1 LTDLQEAAARA
12 LAGGPERHRE
22 KAIEQGKLPVR
33 ERVALLLDTDQAT
46 GEPAFAEEALLAN
59 WEGDGLGADGVVTGL
74 GEVDGRT
81 VALMANDPTV
91 KAGSW
96 GPKTVEK
103 ILRIQERAL
112 SLRVPMVYLVD
123 SAGARITEQVQMFP
137 GRRGAGRIF
146 HNQVKLSGLVPQVC
160 VLFGPSAAGGAYIP
174 AFCDIVIMRDGNASM
189 YLGSPRMAEMVIGE
203 KVTLEEMG
211 GAKMHTGV
219 SGCGHQLV
227 KSDQDGIALAKRYL
241 GYMPTNW
248 QEVPPRAPALAP
260 GTVDDPAS
268 RDDDIARSIADLIPE
283 DENKPFDIKAL
294 IATLVDEDS
303 LLEIH
308 PRWAKELVVAYARL
322 DGHAMGIVANQPK
335 HKGGVLFGDSAD
347 KAARFI
353 QTCNAFNVPLLFLAD
368 VPGFMIGT
376 QVEREGIIRH
386 GAKLIS
392 AVSEA
397 TVPKISVIVRK
408 AYGAGL
414 YAMAGPAFDPDCCI
428 ALPSASIAVM
438 GPQAAINAVF
448 YNQLQAI
455 ADEDERA
462 AKTEELRAEYGADI
476 DILHLASELVIDA
489 VVEPED
495 LRGELIRRFA
505 HAQSKQRDWP
515 AKRNPVT
522 PV

>member
-1 LTDLQEAAARA
+1 MGSLQDARERA

-22 KAIEQGKLPVR
+22 KAREQGKLPVR
-33 ERVALLLDTDQAT
+33 ERIALLLDD
-46 GEPAFAEEALLAN
+46 GSFAEEGLLAN
-59 WEGDGLGADGVVTGL
+59 WDQDGLGADGVVTGV
-74 GEVDGRT
+74 GEIEGRA

-103 ILRIQERAL
+103 ILRVQERAI
-112 SLRVPMVYLVD
+112 SLGVALVYLVD

-146 HNQVKLSGLVPQVC
+146 HNQVKLSGVVPQVC

-174 AFCDIVIMRDGNASM
+174 AFCDVVIMREGNASM

-211 GAKMHTGV
+211 GARMHTGV

-227 KSDQDGIALAKRYL
+227 ASDEEGIAAARRYL
-241 GYMPTNW
+241 SYLPGNWESRPPTTT
-248 QEVPPRAPALAP
+248 PAEP
-260 GTVDDPAS
+260 DS
-268 RDDDIARSIADLIPE
+268 SSSIAIAELIPA
-283 DENKPFDIKAL
+283 DENKPFDMKQLLA
-294 IATLVDEDS
+294 ALVDDGS
-303 LLEIH
+303 FMEIH
-308 PRWAKELVVAYARL
+308 ARWARELIVGFARL
-322 DGHAMGIVANQPK
+322 HGEAIGIVANQPK
-335 HKGGVLFGDSAD
+335 FKGGVLFGDSAD

-353 QTCNAFNVPLLFLAD
+353 WCCNAFNVPLLFLAD

-386 GAKLIS
+386 GAKMIS

-397 TVPKISVIVRK
+397 TVPKISVVVRK

-414 YAMAGPAFDPDCCI
+414 YAMAGPAFDPDCCL

-438 GPQAAINAVF
+438 GPQAAINAVYF
-448 YNQLQAI
+448 NQLAAI
-455 ADEDERA
+455 DDESERA
-462 AKTEELRAEYGADI
+462 RRTEQLRTEYAEDI
-476 DILHLASELVIDA
+476 DILHLASELVVDA
-489 VVEPED
+489 VIEPDD
-495 LRGELIRRFA
+495 LRGELVRRFA
-505 HAQSKQRDWP
+505 HAARKRRSWP
-515 AKRNPVT
+515 AKHNAVT